1 MGETPG
7 RVSQEKL
14 SGHIVKLLAPA
25 KINLHLRVAPVASDG
40 FHPLL
45 SWMCTV
51 GLFDTLRLN
60 RAAGSGTRL
69 QCDDPTLPCDGSNLV
84 VRAAAAIRDAA
95 MSDASRRTAGE
106 GGLAIELQKRI
117 PTGGGLGGGSSDAA
131 RIVLGVNRLW
141 ELNLPVDRLSAMA
154 TTLGS
159 DVAFFCHG
167 PSSICSGR
175 GQIVR
180 PIGAPMPRS
189 VLLVLPPM
197 AVPTG
202 AVYRRFDELLSE
214 DDRRLLTESVATEL
228 DWEHWRSLPA
238 QALLPNLVNDLE
250 RPAFDLH
257 PRLARSRGEL
267 EQFLGRIV
275 RMSGSGSSLFTLYD
289 DALAAEEAAEK
300 INGSAQAHVWGRAIA
315 AMLAP
320 RIEDDLAAC

>member
-1 MGETPG
+1 
-7 RVSQEKL
+7 
-14 SGHIVKLLAPA
+14 
-25 KINLHLRVAPVASDG
+25 
-40 FHPLL
+40 
-45 SWMCTV
+45 
-51 GLFDTLRLN
+51 
-60 RAAGSGTRL
+60 
-69 QCDDPTLPCDGSNLV
+69 
-84 VRAAAAIRDAA
+84 
-95 MSDASRRTAGE
+95 
-106 GGLAIELQKRI
+106 
-117 PTGGGLGGGSSDAA
+117 
-131 RIVLGVNRLW
+131 
-141 ELNLPVDRLSAMA
+141 
-154 TTLGS
+154 
-159 DVAFFCHG
+159 
-167 PSSICSGR
+167 
-175 GQIVR
+175 
-180 PIGAPMPRS
+180 
-189 VLLVLPPM
+189 M